1 MLPNTHLHCRYGD
14 VEGTVLL
21 FWSYYVAG
29 YWYVMCF
36 VASFQGLCC
45 RYSEVTF
52 SPAWQWIFD
61 RVCATCCTYYIVT
74 VHCRI
79 KRHFEKLI
87 VSTWGN
93 PIIIEK
99 NTTALKFISQCG
111 RCPQWKRPLPL
122 VALTFRPCTCT
133 LWLTPTAWR
142 FNLSQNGPGSKETVA
157 VFQVQPTVR
166 LYGNSQSSYH
176 QFTYRTTNTLSQ
188 EGPD

>member
-1 MLPNTHLHCRYGD
+1 MLPNTRLHCRDRD

-21 FWSYYVAG
+21 LWSYYVAG

-74 VHCRI
+74 VHCKI
-79 KRHFEKLI
+79 KQHFEKLI

-99 NTTALKFISQCG
+99 QKHYSPDVYFIMWALSA
-111 RCPQWKRPLPL
+111 
-122 VALTFRPCTCT
+122 VE
-133 LWLTPTAWR
+133 TPTSSTDLPSLYLYFVADSNSVAR
-142 FNLSQNGPGSKETVA
+142 LTSLKMAQDRRKQLLSSKYN
-157 VFQVQPTVR
+157 QR
-166 LYGNSQSSYH
+166 
-176 QFTYRTTNTLSQ
+176 
-188 EGPD
+188 